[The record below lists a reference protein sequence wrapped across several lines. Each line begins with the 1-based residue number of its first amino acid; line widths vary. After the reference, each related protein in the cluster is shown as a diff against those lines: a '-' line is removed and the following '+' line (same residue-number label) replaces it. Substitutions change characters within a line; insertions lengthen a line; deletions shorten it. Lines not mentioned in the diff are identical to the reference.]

1 MMRKIISSSREIMV
15 KLKCKRC
22 KYEWEY
28 KGKNL
33 YWATCPHCLNKV
45 KVLKQLK
52 DDEERSSSRQNE
64 KRSNH

>member
-1 MMRKIISSSREIMV
+1 MV